1 MAKFHDL
8 MLTIL
13 LALICIPLVL
23 IPPLNETPARIVIG
37 LIFVLFLPGYSL
49 IAFLFPRKKD
59 LDAVERIA
67 LSFGLSIALVPL
79 VGLILNY
86 TFGIRLMPV
95 LLSLAALTILL
106 SIAAYFRRLSV
117 PEEDRFGF
125 DIRALFKGFDEFKE
139 ASRTD
144 KILTVIL
151 LASILASIFTLIY
164 VIVTPKQ
171 GERFTEFYILG
182 EKGKAS
188 DYPTKLWAGQ
198 NATVIIGIV
207 NHEYRTVNYTVEI
220 WLVNASYESNK
231 TVIHSM
237 YFLDSFNVTLDHTPV
252 SIEGNWT
259 PQWEM
264 LYNFSIDKPGRY
276 KIWFL
281 LFKDYAPP
289 KPEKMKDYA
298 GTEAEKRILD
308 AIEGRIQALNLNVE
322 VRSI

>member
-1 MAKFHDL
+1 MRTTAL
-8 MLTIL
+8 MT
-13 LALICIPLVL
+13 
-23 IPPLNETPARIVIG
+23 
-37 LIFVLFLPGYSL
+37 
-49 IAFLFPRKKD
+49 
-59 LDAVERIA
+59 
-67 LSFGLSIALVPL
+67 
-79 VGLILNY
+79 
-86 TFGIRLMPV
+86 
-95 LLSLAALTILL
+95 LL
-106 SIAAYFRRLSV
+106 SIAAYFRRLSI

-125 DIRALFKGFDEFKE
+125 DIRSLLKGFDEFKE
-139 ASRTD
+139 TSRTD
-144 KILTVIL
+144 KILTVIF
-151 LASILASIFTLIY
+151 LASILTSIVTLIY
-164 VIVTPKQ
+164 VIVTPRQ

-182 EKGKAS
+182 PGRKAS
-188 DYPTKLWAGQ
+188 DYPTRMWAGQ

-220 WLVNASYESNK
+220 WLVNASYENGI
-231 TVIHSM
+231 VIHNM
-237 YFLDSFNVTLDHTPV
+237 YFLDSFNVTLNHTPV

-281 LFKDYAPP
+281 LFKDHAPP